1 MKHLILVLE
10 DDPDIRRGIA
20 IELNNTQRYD
30 VIQTECLGD
39 ALLSIQKNLPS
50 VAIVDIMMPG
60 DDNAGLTFI
69 RALQE
74 KGLLHKMAVIVL
86 SAKNSADDIL
96 NALSQGAIDYL
107 TKPYDP
113 ETLIN
118 RVQRATI
125 LINQHELENK
135 TSEHQSR
142 KDIVSSMTL
151 ALSYWELT
159 TGKSKI
165 HFADESKLWSIYIDK
180 KGTCSTKTLDKYLQ
194 LSTLPKK
201 PKINNVQRSIQ
212 FVLDHCDEHKLSHE
226 NIRKKLITA
235 HADIQSENTH

>member
-20 IELNNTQRYD
+20 IELNNTQCYD

-39 ALLSIQKNLPS
+39 ALQSIQKNIPS

-96 NALSQGAIDYL
+96 NALAQGAIDYL

-118 RVQRATI
+118 RVQRATT
-125 LINQHELENK
+125 LINQHDIENK
-135 TSEHQSR
+135 TSEHHSR
-142 KDIVSSMTL
+142 KNIVSSMTL

-212 FVLDHCDEHKLSHE
+212 FVLDHCNEHKLSHE

-235 HADIQSENTH
+235 HADIQS

>member
-1 MKHLILVLE
+1 MKHQILVLE
-10 DDPDIRRGIA
+10 DDPDIRRGIV

-39 ALLSIQKNLPS
+39 ALLSIQQNLPS
-50 VAIVDIMMPG
+50 VAIVDIMMSG

-69 RALQE
+69 KTLQE
-74 KGLLHKMAVIVL
+74 KNLLHKIAVIIL

-96 NALSQGAIDYL
+96 NALAQGAIDYL

-113 ETLIN
+113 EILIN
-118 RVQRATI
+118 RVQRATT
-125 LINQHELENK
+125 LISQKNVENK
-135 TSEHQSR
+135 TPELKSR
-142 KDIVSSMTL
+142 KNIVESMTL

-159 TGKSKI
+159 TGRSKL
-165 HFADESKLWSIYIDK
+165 HFADESKLWSIYVDK

-212 FVLDHCDEHKLSHE
+212 FALDHCDEHKSSHE
-226 NIRKKLITA
+226 NVRKKLITA
-235 HADIQSENTH
+235 HADIQSNNTH